1 MRLFQSKITKVKNLS
16 LILNAIL
23 ILAVG
28 YLYIAEFTDNDDA
41 DDAVNSSGM
50 SASDL
55 SIAYVNSD
63 TLLSKYSYYE
73 EVSKTLEEKGQK
85 LQQEYTRRAEGL
97 QKQIEDYQR
106 TMTNMT
112 IAQARAVEE
121 DLGNKRQNL
130 MQYQESINQQLYQE
144 QAKITQDLYEKVA
157 AFLKTYGED
166 HGLQVV
172 LTYTP
177 GSGVWYANEELN
189 ITDQVVEGLNTEH
202 ETGSVL
208 NPADSTVTQ

>member
-1 MRLFQSKITKVKNLS
+1 MKNLS

-23 ILAVG
+23 IVAVG
-28 YLYIAEFTDNDDA
+28 YLYFAEFTDSDTEH
-41 DDAVNSSGM
+41 SGE
-50 SASDL
+50 SNAEIVPSDL

-73 EVSKTLEEKGQK
+73 EVSKTLEEKGTK
-85 LQQEYTRRAEGL
+85 LQQEYSRRAEGL

-130 MQYQESINQQLYQE
+130 LQYQESINQQLYQE
-144 QAKITQDLYEKVA
+144 QAKITQDLYERVA
-157 AFLKTYGED
+157 AFLKTYSEE
-166 HGLQVV
+166 HNLQVV

-177 GSGVWYANEELN
+177 GSGVWYASEALN
-189 ITDQVVEGLNTEH
+189 ITEQVVKGLNTEH
-202 ETGSVL
+202 EKGSVI
-208 NPADSTVTQ
+208 NEADSTATE